1 MSEWNATTYEGK
13 PTILR
18 VVREQAERMFALAE
32 QPAAGP
38 RLPLGIS

>member
-18 VVREQAERMFALAE
+18 VVREQAERMFAMAE
-32 QPAAGP
+32 QPDA
-38 RLPLGIS
+38 